1 MKNINLN
8 NEQRTTNN
16 EQRTTNN
23 EQRTTN
29 NEQRTT
35 KIQIIDFSEYI
46 QLVFTD
52 YTLRTITLGTAIL
65 GAICGM
71 LGSFAV
77 LRKQSLLGDAISHAA
92 LPGIAIAFL
101 ITGTKETNVL
111 LIGALVSGLLGA
123 FWIRGITKRTHL
135 KSDTALGLIL
145 SIFFGFGMLLL
156 TYIQKL
162 PNANQSGLDKF
173 LFGQAATL
181 LARDV
186 WFMAIV
192 TFICLVV
199 LLLFW
204 KEFKI
209 LLFDAD
215 YAKTLGFNIQ
225 LIDILI
231 TSFIVIAI
239 VLGLQTVGVVLMSA
253 MLLAPAAAARQWT
266 NSLGIMVVLAAF
278 FGATS
283 GVVGT
288 AISASQNNLSTGP
301 VIVLVAAVFVGFS
314 FIFSPSRGLL
324 FKQIRFIQNR
334 KDLQLHKTLAF
345 MFEIAEDHEDISHP
359 HAIKILNN
367 FYGYT
372 RKSLGKLERKEYI
385 NVKGSMW
392 SMTPKGY
399 HFAANLYNQQGNE
412 NE

>member
-1 MKNINLN
+1 MSI
-8 NEQRTTNN
+8 T
-16 EQRTTNN
+16 
-23 EQRTTN
+23 
-29 NEQRTT
+29 
-35 KIQIIDFSEYI
+35 EYFE
-46 QLVFTD
+46 LLFND
-52 YTLRTITLGTAIL
+52 YTLRTISLGTAIL

-92 LPGIAIAFL
+92 LPGIAISFL

-111 LIGALVSGLLGA
+111 LIGALISGLIGA

-156 TYIQKL
+156 TYIQKQ

-192 TFICLVV
+192 ALVCLFV

-209 LLFDAD
+209 LLFDID
-215 YAKTLGFNIQ
+215 YAKTLGFNTKT
-225 LIDILI
+225 IDILI
-231 TSFIVIAI
+231 TSFIVLAI

-266 NSLGIMVVLAAF
+266 NSLGIMVMLAAV

-301 VIVLVAAVFVGFS
+301 VIVLVAAIFVIFS

-324 FKQIRFIQNR
+324 FRQIRFIQNR

-345 MFEIAEDHEDISHP
+345 MFDIAKNHENISHP
-359 HAIKILNN
+359 HTVKILNN
-367 FYGYT
+367 FHGYT
-372 RKSLGKLERKEYI
+372 RKSLSKLESKDYI
-385 NVKGSMW
+385 NVNGQMW
-392 SMTPKGY
+392 AMTEKGY
-399 HFAANLYNQQGNE
+399 HFAANLYNQQLQE
-412 NE
+412 ND